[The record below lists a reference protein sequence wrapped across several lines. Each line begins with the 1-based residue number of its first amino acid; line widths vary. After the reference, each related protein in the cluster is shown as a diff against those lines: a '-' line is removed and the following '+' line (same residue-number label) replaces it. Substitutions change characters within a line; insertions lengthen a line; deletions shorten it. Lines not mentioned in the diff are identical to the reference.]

1 MKSFIHYLSE
11 LWISPQNGAKY
22 GQVIF
27 LVGGAAA
34 GKSTA
39 IKKFIDDRMYK
50 TLNPDDAKQLI
61 AKAAKR
67 GMPAFKELGKDIDPH
82 SAEGAQEL
90 HQFILKTKLSS
101 KRSKLVTAPGVGRS
115 VLPNILYDRTFSFAG
130 EFKKISQNL
139 IKAGYKSENIHIV
152 FVFTDVDVAI
162 QRNKERERTLPD
174 DVIVQSAQGAKA
186 RFTELFF
193 GRAKG
198 AVVNGDWYIIF
209 KGGSMQVKKAGK
221 RLNRAGDIALRV
233 ADVLGIR

>member
-1 MKSFIHYLSE
+1 
-11 LWISPQNGAKY
+11 
-22 GQVIF
+22 
-27 LVGGAAA
+27 
-34 GKSTA
+34 
-39 IKKFIDDRMYK
+39 
-50 TLNPDDAKQLI
+50 
-61 AKAAKR
+61 
-67 GMPAFKELGKDIDPH
+67 MPAFKELGKDIDPH